1 MNINIFYVI
10 FIWINLLAVGL
21 VLFGS
26 RVVVDFVVVDPFVVG
41 IVDAFV
47 VACVVAVDGH
57 GGKMSKL
64 IVEY

>member
-1 MNINIFYVI
+1 M
-10 FIWINLLAVGL
+10 
-21 VLFGS
+21 
-26 RVVVDFVVVDPFVVG
+26 VVDFVVVDPFVVG